1 MAFDTL
7 LIVQRLREKG
17 FEREKAEALV
27 EAMRDTQ
34 LDLFTKADGEQL
46 RKDGKAD
53 VEQLRSD
60 IKADMNQL
68 RSDIKAD
75 MYQLEVAIAKVSTRV
90 NMLLWLLSVL
100 GIGGIIMRAFH
111 LI

>member
-17 FEREKAEALV
+17 FDLEKAEALV

-34 LDLFTKADGEQL
+34 HDLFTKVDGEQL
-46 RKDGKAD
+46 RKDLTAD
-53 VEQLRSD
+53 MGQLRHDLKIDISD
-60 IKADMNQL
+60 LKTD
-68 RSDIKAD
+68 
-75 MYQLEVAIAKVSTRV
+75 IAKVATRV
-90 NMLLWLLSVL
+90 NMLMWLLSIL